1 MKHPILLLI
10 VPALFYFS
18 CSQIAGNKKDVEF
31 NPPATIRIPVTDTYF
46 GMEVTDNY
54 RWLENVKDS
63 SVFQWLKAQSDYTN
77 IWLDK
82 IPGRDS
88 LVAEFVRLDA
98 LVPAEIRNITRKA
111 DRYFFRKTLPGEK
124 TGKLY
129 YRDGKNGNDVLLYDP
144 GFDKDSV
151 PYSINTF
158 VPSEDGSKVA
168 LLISKGGAEVSHL
181 YVLKVATK
189 KLYPDDIFPCRFN
202 ISWSPDNKGPL
213 YLLMNGAD
221 THSMEALKN
230 SRTMYHLVGN
240 DPSQDKEI
248 FSRRKYPHLDIK
260 ERDICMAKY
269 TGDFKYL
276 IAFRNTVSPDIICY
290 YAPATDLLK
299 PHIDWKPLLQKE
311 DHVTRLAFDGDDVY
325 MKTYNDAPNNKIIK
339 SNLNHFSV
347 ANAKTIISEG
357 NDHIIYLDRS
367 KDYLFIT
374 YNDGINSTA
383 KQYNLHTGQLAPVN
397 LPLTGTGVLVP
408 YDIQSN
414 DGLILLTSWKQ
425 PVTLYDYNA
434 DIGEINE
441 SAFNIRADYPGINDI
456 EVVETE
462 VKAMTVPWFRYLL
475 FTIKR

>member
-1 MKHPILLLI
+1 
-10 VPALFYFS
+10 
-18 CSQIAGNKKDVEF
+18 
-31 NPPATIRIPVTDTYF
+31 
-46 GMEVTDNY
+46 
-54 RWLENVKDS
+54 
-63 SVFQWLKAQSDYTN
+63 
-77 IWLDK
+77 
-82 IPGRDS
+82 
-88 LVAEFVRLDA
+88 
-98 LVPAEIRNITRKA
+98 
-111 DRYFFRKTLPGEK
+111 
-124 TGKLY
+124 
-129 YRDGKNGNDVLLYDP
+129 
-144 GFDKDSV
+144 
-151 PYSINTF
+151 
-158 VPSEDGSKVA
+158 
-168 LLISKGGAEVSHL
+168 
-181 YVLKVATK
+181 
-189 KLYPDDIFPCRFN
+189 
-202 ISWSPDNKGPL
+202 
-213 YLLMNGAD
+213 
-221 THSMEALKN
+221 
-230 SRTMYHLVGN
+230 
-240 DPSQDKEI
+240 
-248 FSRRKYPHLDIK
+248 
-260 ERDICMAKY
+260 
-269 TGDFKYL
+269 
-276 IAFRNTVSPDIICY
+276 
-290 YAPATDLLK
+290 
-299 PHIDWKPLLQKE
+299 LQKE